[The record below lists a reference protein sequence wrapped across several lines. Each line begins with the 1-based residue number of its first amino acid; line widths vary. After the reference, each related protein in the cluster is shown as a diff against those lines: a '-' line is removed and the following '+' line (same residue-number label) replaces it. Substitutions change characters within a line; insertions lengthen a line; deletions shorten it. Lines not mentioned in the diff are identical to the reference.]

1 MNKLALMAVLG
12 TVMAGCAASAEPDPY
27 DVLSHRDPEDPSR
40 ETLAP
45 DYRSVLAGYQPR
57 SVVEPKSWS
66 DTATPAEKTDG
77 EQQ

>member
-1 MNKLALMAVLG
+1 MNKLAVMAVMSAL
-12 TVMAGCAASAEPDPY
+12 VAGCTASAQPDPY
-27 DVLSHRDPEDPSR
+27 DVLSHRDPADPSR
-40 ETLAP
+40 EVSAP
-45 DYRSVLAGYQPR
+45 GYRSVLAGYHPR